1 MLFNPPLI
9 RGVLLKRY
17 KRFLADVQLDNGDV
31 VTAHCANTGAM
42 TGCAE
47 PGFVVWLSYHPDPK
61 RKLAYSW
68 QLAQTHQQHW
78 IGINTLN
85 ANRIVEEA
93 VRAGKVAELSGYQQV
108 AREVKYG
115 QENSRIDLLLRASD
129 KADCYVEV
137 KSVTLLEDGQG
148 YFPDAVTQRGQ
159 RHLAELAYMVE
170 QGARAVLF
178 FCVQHSGIQSVK
190 VASHIDPQYA
200 QTLAKAQASGV
211 EIIAYDCCFNAEKV
225 LLNQPLE
232 FVN

>member
-1 MLFNPPLI
+1 MLFDPPLI

-17 KRFLADVQLDNGDV
+17 KRFLADVQLDSGEI

-47 PGFVVWLSYHPDPK
+47 PGFVVWLSYHNDPK

-68 QLAQTHQQHW
+68 QLAQNHQQQW

-85 ANRIVEEA
+85 ANRVVEEA
-93 VRAGKVAELSGYQQV
+93 VRKEVIVELTGYQQI

-115 QENSRIDLLLRASD
+115 QENSRIDLLLRAAD
-129 KADCYVEV
+129 KADCYVEI
-137 KSVTLLEDGQG
+137 KSVTLLDNEQG

-159 RHLAELAYMVE
+159 RHLAELAYMAA

-190 VASHIDPQYA
+190 VARHIDPQYA
-200 QTLAKAQASGV
+200 QALAKAQASGV
-211 EIIAYDCCFNAEKV
+211 EVMAYNCTFSAEKI
-225 LLNQPLE
+225 LLNQPLD
-232 FVN
+232 FVC